1 MNNKNSQ
8 LHVHVSEQK
17 IRRWWDSVRE
27 SRTEYHVDD
36 RIGRPP
42 GRPAEEILA
51 YHVPSYGRHERTTIP
66 ATGGTRRPVRVH
78 DRETVMTVCVC
89 VTNELRVR
97 TIFIKKSVASG
108 SEPRPRSHGALIRR
122 GTRSPD
128 SVPHTVTHTPPN
140 SSTVQHRQLPS
151 PVTTGQR
158 PRRRLDERDEEH
170 AFTAAAIAATYPI

>member
-1 MNNKNSQ
+1 MNYKNSQ

-17 IRRWWDSVRE
+17 IRWWWDSVRE

-51 YHVPSYGRHERTTIP
+51 YRIPYLHISYGRHDHSGNRRHKT
-66 ATGGTRRPVRVH
+66 ARPVRVH

-89 VTNELRVR
+89 VTNELRAS
-97 TIFIKKSVASG
+97 TKKKAW
-108 SEPRPRSHGALIRR
+108 PLNRPPLARGALC
-122 GTRSPD
+122 
-128 SVPHTVTHTPPN
+128 TVTHTPPR

-170 AFTAAAIAATYPI
+170 AFTAAAFAATYPI